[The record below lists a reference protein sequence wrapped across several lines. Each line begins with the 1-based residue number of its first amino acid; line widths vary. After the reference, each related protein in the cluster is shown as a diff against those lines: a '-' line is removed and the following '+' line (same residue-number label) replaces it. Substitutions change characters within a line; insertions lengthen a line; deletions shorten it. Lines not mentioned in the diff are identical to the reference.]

1 LEPHSTAGD
10 DPLRYRT
17 KEDIEAWWKKE
28 PLVRM
33 RNFLTEKGLWDTD
46 KEEAYVAELD
56 ARIDADIKK
65 ANNVEK
71 QKISS
76 FIKNT
81 LEVPSQAMA
90 EQIAKF
96 ESEGK

>member
-1 LEPHSTAGD
+1 HSTAGD

-17 KEDIEAWWKKE
+17 KDDIGEWWKKE
-28 PLVRM
+28 PLIRM
-33 RNFLTEKGLWDTD
+33 RKLLQDQGIWNEEQEDD
-46 KEEAYVAELD
+46 YVKEVNQL
-56 ARIDADIKK
+56 IDDQIKIADS
-65 ANNVEK
+65 VEK
-71 QKISS
+71 QKISN

-81 LEVPSQAMA
+81 LEVPSQAMK

>member
-1 LEPHSTAGD
+1 
-10 DPLRYRT
+10 
-17 KEDIEAWWKKE
+17 
-28 PLVRM
+28 
-33 RNFLTEKGLWDTD
+33 
-46 KEEAYVAELD
+46 AYIAELD
-56 ARIDADIKK
+56 AGIDADIKK

>member
-1 LEPHSTAGD
+1 STAGD

-17 KEDIEAWWKKE
+17 KEELDAWWKKE
-28 PLVRM
+28 PLIRM
-33 RNFLTEKGLWDTD
+33 RNFLTEKGIWDE
-46 KEEAYVAELD
+46 KQEEAYVAELD
-56 ARIDADIKK
+56 ALIDGNVKK
-65 ANNVEK
+65 ANAVEK

-90 EQIAKF
+90 EQLAKF

>member
-1 LEPHSTAGD
+1 
-10 DPLRYRT
+10 
-17 KEDIEAWWKKE
+17 
-28 PLVRM
+28 M
-33 RNFLTEKGLWDTD
+33 RNFLTKKGLWDTE
-46 KEEAYVAELD
+46 KEEAYIAELD
-56 ARIDADIKK
+56 AGIDADIKK

>member
-1 LEPHSTAGD
+1 MTHFAIVLKKTLKLGG
-10 DPLRYRT
+10 
-17 KEDIEAWWKKE
+17 KKE

-33 RNFLTEKGLWDTD
+33 RDFLHCKKDFGIQI
-46 KEEAYVAELD
+46 KRKSYIAELD
-56 ARIDADIKK
+56 AGIDADIKK

-71 QKISS
+71 QNISRS